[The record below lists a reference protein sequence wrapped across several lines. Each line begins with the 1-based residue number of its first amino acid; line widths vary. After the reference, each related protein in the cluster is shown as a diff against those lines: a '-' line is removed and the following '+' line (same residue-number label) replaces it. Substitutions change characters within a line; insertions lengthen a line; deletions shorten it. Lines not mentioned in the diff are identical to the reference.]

1 MVYPQALF
9 WIDVEAPGL
18 PKKDAPNDYS
28 KLPPLEVGV
37 IITDM
42 DLQRISGYEEV
53 IKLNATHVA
62 SLKDPDNVGA
72 VEMHKKNGLI
82 KASRDAPVQNTV
94 AFVEKELI
102 TLIKETTTYNK
113 GEFMIAGSG
122 VAAYDRPLLNQHMP
136 ELASYFAYYP
146 FDIGVERRVSKILA
160 GQAVVNYSPKSYG
173 EEKLH
178 RAYADVEAHLDEA
191 LQYREWFR
199 KAIA

>member
-122 VAAYDRPLLNQHMP
+122 VAAYDRPLLN
-136 ELASYFAYYP
+136 P